1 MRILFLN
8 TGAELGGAE
17 RSLLDL
23 IASLRAA
30 DATLSIE
37 LATTATGPLLD
48 RCAEFGVRT
57 HVLPM
62 PRSLEAFGDSGSG
75 RIARLIGMGPA
86 AWGAWR
92 YAGKLARLID
102 EIQPDVVHSNSI
114 KFHLL
119 TSLLPGRNSWSKLP
133 ACSSQQE
140 QAGSLLHGRLLVW
153 HVRDFVG
160 ARPIVA
166 KALKFGAPPDGVIA
180 ISRAVADDVAVSIP
194 NVPTRVVYNA
204 IDVDHFSPGPGD
216 SAWLDELAGLPAA
229 PPRTIRVGLVATYAK
244 WKGQDVFIDAAARL
258 VGKAPVRFYLIGG
271 PIYQTRGSQWT
282 RAELE
287 QRAASLVNAGA
298 FGFIDFQSDP
308 RDIYRSLDI
317 VVHASV
323 KPEPFGRT
331 IVEAMAC
338 GRAVVVAKAG
348 GAVEL
353 FDDGVDAL
361 GVTPSSAEALAT
373 ALMPLIVS
381 PERREALARNA
392 RASAV
397 ERFSRS
403 RLGPQVLKA
412 DRQFLRPAT

>member
-1 MRILFLN
+1 MKILFLN

-57 HVLPM
+57 HVVPM

-75 RIARLIGMGPA
+75 RVARLVAMGPA

-92 YAGKLARLID
+92 YALRLARLID
-102 EIQPDVVHSNSI
+102 EVRPDVVHSNSI

-119 TSLLPGRNSWSKLP
+119 TSLLPGRKSWRKLP
-133 ACSSQQE
+133 AYSSQPE
-140 QAGSLLHGRLLVW
+140 QASSLLHGRLLVW
-153 HVRDFVG
+153 HVRDFLG
-160 ARPIVA
+160 SRPIVA
-166 KALKFGAPPDGVIA
+166 KALKFGTPPDGVIA
-180 ISRAVADDVAVSIP
+180 ISRAVADDVAVTIP

-204 IDVDHFSPGPGD
+204 IDVDHFSPGPVD
-216 SAWLDELAGLPAA
+216 AARLDELAGLPAA
-229 PPRTIRVGLVATYAK
+229 PPGTVRIGLVATYAK

-287 QRAASLVNAGA
+287 ERAASLVNAGV

-353 FDDGVDAL
+353 FDDGVDAI
-361 GVTPSSAEALAT
+361 GVTPGSPEALAA
-373 ALMPLIVS
+373 ALQPLVDS
-381 PERREALARNA
+381 AEDRAGLSSKARQ
-392 RASAV
+392 SAV
-397 ERFSRS
+397 ARFTRT
-403 RLGPQVLKA
+403 RLGPDVLEDYRK
-412 DRQFLRPAT
+412 LSPAKS